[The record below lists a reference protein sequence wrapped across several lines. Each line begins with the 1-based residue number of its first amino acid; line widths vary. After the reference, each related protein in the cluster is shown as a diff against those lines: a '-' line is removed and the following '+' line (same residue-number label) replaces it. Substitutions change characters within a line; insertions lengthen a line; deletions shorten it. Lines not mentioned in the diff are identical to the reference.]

1 MSASAAL
8 LPKFFVIC
16 SVILILTGVSQVF
29 VRPRKERETA
39 AERLVNRSTITALV
53 SVTIG
58 VLGLLV
64 GLGVIPM
71 VRMRFG
77 G

>member
-1 MSASAAL
+1 MSGPAAL